1 MAEPITGAMIAQGVG
16 VLAGGIQSLIGAGQA
31 RRANRNLKR
40 LFSQRK
46 AYQTPEEIFE
56 ILQLTQSNASQGF
69 SDETLQVLE
78 GNAGRGL
85 SATLG
90 SATRSGAD
98 PNQLSGVLD
107 NYFQNIF
114 KIGTENELV
123 KMKKFDDFTNALRT
137 VADNRTA
144 EWQSEENL
152 IKDQMQA
159 EAAKLGAGQMNLS
172 SGLNLA
178 FNGITNLLAGDLYGE
193 SGKKPP
199 PGSAGVN
206 TDPYTATTVPQRRLG
221 LTIGSTAGNY
231 LRN

>member
-1 MAEPITGAMIAQGVG
+1 MALPLPAIAMGVG
-16 VLAGGIQSLIGAGQA
+16 AATGIIQSLIGGGQA

-46 AYQTPEEIFE
+46 AYKTPEEIFE

-90 SATRSGAD
+90 SATRLGAD

-144 EWQSEENL
+144 EWQSQENL

-159 EAAKLGAGQMNLS
+159 EAQKVGAGQANLK

-178 FNGITNLLAGDLYGE
+178 FGSIAALAGGNLYGQNT
-193 SGKKPP
+193 PP
-199 PGSAGVN
+199 PSDTPAGVD
-206 TDPYTATTVPQRRLG
+206 TSAYTTTTVPQSRLD
-221 LTIGSTAGNY
+221 LTNSSPAANIVI
-231 LRN
+231 